1 MIEHP
6 PFDRPMGEPASP
18 TRRLFAIGPRVL
30 RTLALVL
37 FVAATSS
44 HAAAPAT
51 VFLDELTSTELREDL
66 KSGKTTIIIPV
77 GGTEQ
82 NGPHMVLGKHNVR
95 VKVLS
100 ERIAV
105 ALGNA
110 LVAPTVAYVPEGS
123 VNPPSAHMRFPGTI
137 TLPDAAFDKLLEYAA
152 RSFRLHGFRD
162 IVFLGDHGDYQKNL
176 RSVAERLNRE
186 WAASPVRVHAI
197 DEYYRT
203 TETSYVQALRRQ
215 GFRDDEIGKHAGL
228 ADTSLAL
235 AVDPRLVRSDRL
247 QGSEKPG
254 PADGVTGD
262 PRKAT
267 AALGQLGVDAI
278 VAASVSAIRRATE
291 RR

>member
-18 TRRLFAIGPRVL
+18 TRRLSAIGPRVL

-37 FVAATSS
+37 FVAATGS

-254 PADGVTGD
+254 SADGVTGD

-278 VAASVSAIRRATE
+278 VAASVGAIRRATE

>member
-1 MIEHP
+1 MCP
-6 PFDRPMGEPASP
+6 RAASTRPARTCAFPGPSRCP
-18 TRRLFAIGPRVL
+18 TRHSTG
-30 RTLALVL
+30 
-37 FVAATSS
+37 SS
-44 HAAAPAT
+44 NT
-51 VFLDELTSTELREDL
+51 RREA
-66 KSGKTTIIIPV
+66 SG
-77 GGTEQ
+77 
-82 NGPHMVLGKHNVR
+82 
-95 VKVLS
+95 
-100 ERIAV
+100 
-105 ALGNA
+105 
-110 LVAPTVAYVPEGS
+110 
-123 VNPPSAHMRFPGTI
+123 F
-137 TLPDAAFDKLLEYAA
+137 
-152 RSFRLHGFRD
+152 HGFRD

-186 WAASPVRVHAI
+186 WAARPVRVHAI

-215 GFRDDEIGKHAGL
+215 GFRDDEIGTHAGL